1 MGSTMLPD
9 FLADTCIQYATIPP
23 QLEGATSCG
32 VLWQAAAN
40 RFLLNVPDTARYLVD
55 AGRRITIDPDPA
67 TDEAEICRFLRMTPL
82 AALLLQRGF
91 LALHAAAVAGP
102 DGAVL
107 IAGDSG
113 AGKSTLLAAL
123 LQQGWQLL
131 ADDIG
136 AVALSESGIPMV
148 YPLFPETVLWP
159 DALEKLQIMPDTAE
173 KRCLPVE
180 KQFSVDPQ
188 PLKAIYRLAVHKDKP
203 AVEQIKGIQLFSL
216 LTTLLYNSRIA
227 DVLLERSVFMAL
239 SAAITRH
246 VAVSTIKRPRG
257 QWCLD
262 ELAATVAGG
271 GQ

>member
-1 MGSTMLPD
+1 MLLPD
-9 FLADTCIQYATIPP
+9 CCGDVRIQYAAVPS

-40 RFLLNVPDTARYLVD
+40 RFLLNVPDTACYLVE

-82 AALLLQRGF
+82 AVLLLQRGF

-113 AGKSTLLAAL
+113 AGKSALLAAL
-123 LQQGWQLL
+123 LQRGWQLL

-136 AVALSESGIPMV
+136 AVALSENGIPMV
-148 YPLFPETVLWP
+148 YPLFPEMVLWR
-159 DALEKLQIMPDTAE
+159 DTREKLRLEPDVSE
-173 KRCLPVE
+173 KRRLLVE
-180 KQFSVDPQ
+180 EQFSATPQ
-188 PLKAIYRLAVHKDKP
+188 PLKAIYRLAVHKDRP
-203 AVEQIKGIQLFSL
+203 GMERIKGIQLFSL

-227 DVLLERSVFMAL
+227 DVLLERSAYMAL
-239 SAAITRH
+239 SAAITHH
-246 VAVSTIKRPRG
+246 VAVHSMKRPRG

-262 ELAATVAGG
+262 ELAAMVAGG